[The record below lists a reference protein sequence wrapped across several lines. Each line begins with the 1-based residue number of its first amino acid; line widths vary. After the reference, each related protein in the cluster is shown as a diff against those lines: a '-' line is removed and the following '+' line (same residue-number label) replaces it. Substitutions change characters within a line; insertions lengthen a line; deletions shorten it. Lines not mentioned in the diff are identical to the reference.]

1 MIKFIRGEQAKYFAN
16 DAYLSTYADSLYFA
30 TDTGVLYVNGQDY
43 GSRYPFKDVQ
53 VETVK
58 ADAVTE
64 EMPTAGLY
72 LKLAYR
78 DENLG
83 EKVVFVAPFADA
95 STDGLMSAEYAE
107 TLDALKAI
115 MDADGFG
122 KVDGVAEGDKIL
134 SLGEDKLLSATLDI
148 DYLSDETG
156 KWLRLLGKDGAV
168 VAKVDASPFVAD
180 GMLEDVEVVTVDGT
194 KYVEFTW
201 NVLDVATG
209 ESKKDRIA
217 LSEIATDYVA
227 GQGITIEGG
236 TISAKLDASTANM
249 LKVSEAGL
257 MLDEVT
263 TDATVLQKEIKVAGL
278 ANGKLGNYKDG
289 DTISAGTDIYTI
301 LQSILSKE
309 EYPTGAKINQNAS
322 LTSAFAKPSFQL
334 TNSGSTVEVGTSVTV
349 DGVTGYTPTP
359 STKSRTYTGF
369 TNGYSLKYG
378 DEQVIVTGNPSSV
391 SVTDVELES
400 GTYTLKREYTGAA
413 FGKTG
418 AALTTT
424 SSTSIAT
431 DCSIASET
439 LVVKEGTN
447 TVKYTMSG
455 PGHKGKVAESP
466 TYYIVSNLGNTKS
479 DKKVNG
485 VSASTPSIAAADSSS
500 NSLSVTGSYKYYVG
514 YSTSKPQT
522 TADIKK
528 LTTFSGWVS
537 DTIKIG
543 DGSSIAGTA
552 PGGNYMCVAV
562 PPAYSLNSVVD
573 ANNFQCKDAFNTTAD
588 PQYTV
593 DYVLADESTVAY
605 KVYVCKGIGD
615 FPYKYVEIVK

>member
-1 MIKFIRGEQAKYFAN
+1 MIKFFRGEQAKYFAN

-30 TDTGVLYVNGQDY
+30 TDTGVLFVNGQDY

-64 EMPTAGLY
+64 YMPTAGLY

-95 STDGLMSAEYAE
+95 STDGLMSAEYAA
-107 TLDALKAI
+107 TLDVLKEI

-122 KVDGVAEGDKIL
+122 KVDGVDEGDKIL
-134 SLGEDKLLSATLDI
+134 SLGEDKLLSATLGI

-156 KWLRLLGKDGAV
+156 KWLRLLGKDGV
-168 VAKVDASPFVAD
+168 EIAKVDAKPFVAD
-180 GMLEDVEVVTVDGT
+180 GMLEDVEVVTVEGV

-201 NVLDVATG
+201 NVLDDATG
-209 ESKKDRIA
+209 ENKKDRIA
-217 LSEIATDYVA
+217 LSEIATDYTA
-227 GQGITIEGG
+227 GQGIAIDGG
-236 TISAKLDASTANM
+236 TISAKLDESTANM
-249 LKVSEAGL
+249 LKVSDAGL

-309 EYPTGAKINQNAS
+309 EYPNGAKINQNAS
-322 LTSAFAKPSFQL
+322 LTSKFDSPSFQL
-334 TNSGSTVEVGTSVTV
+334 TNSGETVEVGTSVKV
-349 DGVTGYTPTP
+349 DGVTGYNPIPTV
-359 STKSRTYTGF
+359 KSRTYTGF
-369 TNGYSLKYG
+369 SNGYSLAYG
-378 DEQVIVTGNPSSV
+378 DDQVTVSGNPSSV
-391 SVTDVELES
+391 TVTNVELET
-400 GTYTLKREYTGAA
+400 GTYVLKREYSGSA
-413 FGKTG
+413 FGKSG
-418 AALTTT
+418 AALTST
-424 SSTSIAT
+424 SSATSSS
-431 DCSIASET
+431 DCKIEEET

-455 PGHKGKVAESP
+455 PGHKGSVAESP

-479 DKKVNG
+479 DEKVDG
-485 VSASTPSIAAADSSS
+485 VSASNPSVASATSGS
-500 NSLSVTGSYKYYVG
+500 NSLSVTGAYKYYIG
-514 YSTSKPQT
+514 YAAAKPQT
-522 TADIKK
+522 TEDIKK
-528 LTTFSGWVS
+528 LTTFSGWATS
-537 DTIKIG
+537 DIKQG
-543 DGSSIAGTA
+543 DGQSIVGTA
-552 PGGNYMCVAV
+552 PGGNYMCIAV
-562 PPAYSLNSVVD
+562 PPAYTLNSVID

-593 DYVLADESTVAY
+593 DYVLADDSTVAY